1 MGASSSPP
9 PGPLLDQ
16 ASSTFTLTA
25 GVVCFGVLWL
35 GGHLISSHI
44 SPRTGLQGAFCGCDA
59 ERARLCE
66 VVDCRGAVQDQVSLE
81 EFSANGTTCRQV
93 SVPVMSE
100 PSGDWFTFQPASPAV
115 FCRNPFL
122 KDPYEQL
129 FVQVTCTSL
138 FHFSPFHLSLITQ
151 LFIPYGQAGESRI
164 FRAGQGLFARCD
176 IEEGTVISFYNGV
189 SGWIVG

>member
-1 MGASSSPP
+1 MSPGASWWECAGGVFPAGASSSPP

-35 GGHLISSHI
+35 GGHLILSHI

-81 EFSANGTTCRQV
+81 EFSANGATCRQV

-129 FVQVTCTSL
+129 FVQVTITSL
-138 FHFSPFHLSLITQ
+138 FHFSSSHIGRLER
-151 LFIPYGQAGESRI
+151 AESSGRG
-164 FRAGQGLFARCD
+164 RVC
-176 IEEGTVISFYNGV
+176 SPGV
-189 SGWIVG
+189 T